1 MYRLLIVDDE
11 PDVLLALHA
20 FLVEQEDLDIDVLT
34 AESAGEALA
43 ILDRERLDILLSDI
57 CMPGMN
63 GIELLRRVR
72 DNWPDCRTI
81 FLTGYTEFAYIYEAE
96 KLEAVSYLLKTE
108 GRDRIIETV
117 RKTIE
122 QIDEAHRIARL
133 EQMAVQT
140 GTERPYLM
148 REVMESLSAGEWTT
162 QLSQT
167 IHNLYPGFD
176 TGKPVLAAVG
186 RVNCTDRPGFLEKA
200 GFLAL
205 LEDLANRHL
214 GRHFQV
220 MLGETERWIL
230 LFLLQPDDPAADRTR
245 LAHLARGSFETI
257 QTLLMENHGVY
268 LSVVIHAQEQ
278 PLASIQPTCAQLAG
292 ILRSELRYGAG
303 IRMLGLTE
311 QPDGQLSDENQAIA
325 MVRTIVAQ
333 HYDRPLS
340 LTWLAGQVYLNP
352 SYLSRL
358 FKRLAGVTLIHYIN
372 QVRINRAKELL
383 LTSNMKV
390 SDIAACT
397 GFESPSYFNQ
407 AFKRQAGI
415 APIDFRQNKKDE

>member
-34 AESAGEALA
+34 ASSAAEALK
-43 ILDRERLDILLSDI
+43 ILDLERLDILLSDI

-81 FLTGYTEFAYIYEAE
+81 FLSGYTEFAYIYEAE

-108 GRDRIIETV
+108 SRSRIIETV
-117 RKTIE
+117 RKAIE
-122 QIDEAHRIARL
+122 QIDEANRIARL
-133 EQMAVQT
+133 EQLAVQK
-140 GTERPYLM
+140 GVERPYLM
-148 REVMESLSAGEWTT
+148 REVMESLTGGDWSAH
-162 QLSQT
+162 LSQT
-167 IHNLYPGFD
+167 IRHLHPGFD
-176 TGKPVLAAVG
+176 TGRPVLMAVG
-186 RVNCTDRPGFLEKA
+186 RVNSSERPDFHQKA
-200 GFLAL
+200 RFLAL
-205 LEDLANRHL
+205 LEDLAIRHL
-214 GRHFQV
+214 CRHFQV
-220 MLGETERWIL
+220 MLGETERWHL
-230 LFLLQPDDPAADRTR
+230 MFLLQPGDPAADQTR

-257 QTLLMENHGVY
+257 QTLLMDNHGIY
-268 LSVVIHAQEQ
+268 LSIVIHAQEQ
-278 PLASIQPTCAQLAG
+278 DLTSIQPTYEHLVG
-292 ILRSELRYGAG
+292 ILRTELRYGAG

-311 QPDGQLSDENQAIA
+311 QPDGLLSDENQAIA
-325 MVRTIVAQ
+325 MVRTIVEQ

-358 FKRLAGVTLIHYIN
+358 FKRLTRMTLIHYIN
-372 QVRINRAKELL
+372 QVRISRAKELL
-383 LTSNMKV
+383 LTTNMKV
-390 SDIAACT
+390 SDIAAGT

-407 AFKRQAGI
+407 AFKKQVGL
-415 APIDFRQNKKDE
+415 APIDFRQNKKED